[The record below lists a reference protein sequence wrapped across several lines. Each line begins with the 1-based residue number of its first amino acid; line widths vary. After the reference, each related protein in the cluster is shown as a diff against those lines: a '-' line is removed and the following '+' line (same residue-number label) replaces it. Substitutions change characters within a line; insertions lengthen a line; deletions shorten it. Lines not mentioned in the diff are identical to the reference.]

1 MSTLLVLTLIAVV
14 VTVCIVVLAAD
25 MPGEREHDD
34 FPSILIQIMW
44 IPLAALWGLSWI
56 LSWLR

>member
-1 MSTLLVLTLIAVV
+1 MSTLLGLTLIAVV

-25 MPGEREHDD
+25 GGEREHDD
-34 FPSILIQIMW
+34 FVNILIQIMW

>member
-1 MSTLLVLTLIAVV
+1 MSTLLGLTLIAVV

-25 MPGEREHDD
+25 GREREHDD
-34 FPSILIQIMW
+34 FVDILIQIMW